1 MISLFQIRLQKI
13 SSKIIRVIVRQN
25 NFIAG
30 EIDLT
35 ERVFYSVPRS
45 TKNLFYLFHGDEGGL
60 GICEEIL
67 HLESFDIIKIKFN
80 NSILTTTRRK
90 WLAKG
95 ITSPYCDQRVDKQ
108 IILKVLEIN
117 MNDIDLFELAE
128 TRQQELFPE
137 EDVEF
142 LLELSEENF
151 NEN

>member
-1 MISLFQIRLQKI
+1 MIPSLSQIRLQKI

-67 HLESFDIIKIKFN
+67 HLDSFDIIKIKFN
-80 NSILTTTRRK
+80 DKILTTTRK
-90 WLAKG
+90 KFLTKG
-95 ITSPYCDQRVDKQ
+95 ILSRYCSSNIDRQV
-108 IILKVLEIN
+108 ILKLSNIN
-117 MNDIDLFELAE
+117 LDDAADYEPAKIVQEELFE
-128 TRQQELFPE
+128 EL
-137 EDVEF
+137 V
-142 LLELSEENF
+142 
-151 NEN
+151 